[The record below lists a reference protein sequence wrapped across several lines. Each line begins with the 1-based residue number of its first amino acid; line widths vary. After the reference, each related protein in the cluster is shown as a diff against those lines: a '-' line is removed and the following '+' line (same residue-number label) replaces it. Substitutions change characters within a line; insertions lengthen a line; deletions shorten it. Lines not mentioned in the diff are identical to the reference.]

1 MTMIKPKTCV
11 ATMITPQ
18 CEGQSGSTFPLSNLC
33 EIMIVR
39 IVIRYVVIAWSA
51 SEIALNGWV
60 YDHNMCGLGL
70 PHIIGLVCLAPSLWF
85 ESFTS

>member
-33 EIMIVR
+33 EIMIVVF
-39 IVIRYVVIAWSA
+39 VIGYVVIAWSA

-60 YDHNMCGLGL
+60 SDHDMLDVWFRTASYNRLGVFGSL
-70 PHIIGLVCLAPSLWF
+70 PLV
-85 ESFTS
+85 

>member
-33 EIMIVR
+33 EIMIVG
-39 IVIRYVVIAWSA
+39 IVIGYVVIAWSA

-60 YDHNMCGLGL
+60 YDHDMLDVWFRTASYNRLGVFGSL
-70 PHIIGLVCLAPSLWF
+70 PLV
-85 ESFTS
+85 